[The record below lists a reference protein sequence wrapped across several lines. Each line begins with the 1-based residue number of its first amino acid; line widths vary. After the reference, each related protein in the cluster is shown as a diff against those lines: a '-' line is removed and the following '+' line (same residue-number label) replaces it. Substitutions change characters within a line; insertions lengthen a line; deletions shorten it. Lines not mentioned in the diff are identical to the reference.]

1 MAKRV
6 LEIQRDVS
14 ELFMGVN
21 NLTFTGACDELGIG
35 DVEDIP
41 SAEQLKIATEWLHE
55 LAQSGATYT
64 LYRQIAAIL
73 IKHEAWDNDADA
85 IGVHM
90 RSIRDS
96 LNTADVTL
104 EQFDWYG
111 GSYRLVC
118 PLDTDDAMVDAWA
131 NQISTLLMP
140 LKNVISEQAI
150 INHYEANPR
159 YCVRLLN
166 SEMPS
171 FAAVTFPA
179 NFKIRFFHERFLKF
193 KETIANL
200 TVEEFAS
207 KQEMAKIAKLIA
219 SADDDVV
226 WCDAALMPFSEFVCQ
241 LDGEEQCFVNLS
253 YATRIQ

>member
-1 MAKRV
+1 MVKRA
-6 LEIQRDVS
+6 LEIQIDVA
-14 ELFMGVN
+14 ELSMDVD
-21 NLTFTGACDELGIG
+21 NLTEACDELGIG
-35 DVEDIP
+35 DVADTP
-41 SAEQLKIATEWLHE
+41 AAEQLKIATDWLHE
-55 LAQSGATYT
+55 LAESGATYT

-73 IKHEAWDNDADA
+73 IRHEAWDNDT

-90 RSIRDS
+90 RSIKDS
-96 LNTADVTL
+96 LNAADVTL
-104 EQFDWYG
+104 EQFDG
-111 GSYRLVC
+111 HGRLYMFVC
-118 PLDTDDAMVDAWA
+118 PLDTDDAMVDMWA

-150 INHYEANPR
+150 VNHYEANPR

-179 NFKIRFFHERFLKF
+179 NFKIRFLRERFSEF
-193 KETIANL
+193 QHTVANL
-200 TVEEFAS
+200 LLEEFAS
-207 KQEMAKIAKLIA
+207 KQEMAKIAKLIT

-226 WCDAALMPFSEFVCQ
+226 WCDAALMPFSEFVRQ
-241 LDGEEQCFVNLS
+241 LDGETQCFVNLS